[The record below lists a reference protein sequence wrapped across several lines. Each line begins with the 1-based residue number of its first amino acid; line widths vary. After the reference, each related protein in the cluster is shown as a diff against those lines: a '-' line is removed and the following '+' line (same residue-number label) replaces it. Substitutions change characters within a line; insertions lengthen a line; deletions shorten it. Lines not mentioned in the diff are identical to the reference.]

1 MMMMILLDKLFQQIM
16 SNLITPPSPLSLAI
30 EIQMPLSMILI
41 EYLYSSSC
49 CNNNTQ

>member
-1 MMMMILLDKLFQQIM
+1 MT
-16 SNLITPPSPLSLAI
+16 NLITLPPSPLSLAI

-41 EYLYSSSC
+41 DYLYSSSC